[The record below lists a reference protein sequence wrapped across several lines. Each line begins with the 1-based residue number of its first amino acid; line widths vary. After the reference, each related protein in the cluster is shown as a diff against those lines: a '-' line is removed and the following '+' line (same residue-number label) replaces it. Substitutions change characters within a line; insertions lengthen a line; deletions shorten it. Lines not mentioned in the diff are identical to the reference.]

1 VSILLL
7 VVLRKQLQEDF
18 MSVKNMFLET
28 RPQFLLLS
36 PILSFLGM
44 AIALYNGSFNTLYFI
59 LAALGLLLLHASV
72 NTLNDYSDYK
82 TGVDLKTQRT
92 PFSGGSG
99 FLPAGL
105 LKPSTVLKI
114 GLGSIILATP
124 IGIYFLVERGLE
136 LLPLFIIGA
145 IFVLFYTSHIARI
158 GIGLSEISA
167 GLGLGVLPVIGTFII
182 IHGDFSYPA
191 LYASM
196 PSFFLVFNLLLLNE
210 IPDAE
215 ADKSGR
221 RKTLPIQF
229 GVRTAAGIYSALVI
243 ITYLWILIG
252 AITKLMPYWS
262 LLALLTLPAG
272 LKAIKGAMTF
282 NKFEELIPAQG
293 ANVMTVLLTQLLL
306 GIGYMIAW
314 GL

>member
-1 VSILLL
+1 
-7 VVLRKQLQEDF
+7 

-59 LAALGLLLLHASV
+59 LAAVGLLLLHTSV

-82 TGVDLKTQRT
+82 TGVDLKANRT

-145 IFVLFYTSHIARI
+145 ILVLFYTSHIAGI

-167 GLGLGVLPVIGTFII
+167 GLGLGVLPVVGTFII
-182 IHGDFSYPA
+182 IHGDFSYSA

-210 IPDAE
+210 IPDTE
-215 ADKSGR
+215 ADKAGR

-229 GVRTAAGIYSALVI
+229 GVRIAAGVYSALIV
-243 ITYLWILIG
+243 ITYLWILVG
-252 AITKLMPYWS
+252 ALTKLMPYWS

-282 NKFEELIPAQG
+282 KSFEELIPAQG
-293 ANVMTVLLTQLLL
+293 ANVMTVLLTQLFL
-306 GIGYMIAW
+306 GIGYMLAW

>member
-1 VSILLL
+1 
-7 VVLRKQLQEDF
+7 

-44 AIALYNGSFNTLYFI
+44 SIALYNGSFNTLYFV
-59 LAALGLLLLHASV
+59 LAAVGLLLLHASV

-82 TGVDLKTQRT
+82 TGVDLKTKRT

-105 LKPSTVLKI
+105 LKPSTVLTI
-114 GLGSIILATP
+114 GLGAIILATP
-124 IGIYFLVERGLE
+124 IGIYFLLERGLQ

-182 IHGDFSYPA
+182 IHGDFSYSA

-210 IPDAE
+210 IPDTE
-215 ADKSGR
+215 ADRSGKR
-221 RKTLPIQF
+221 RTLPIQF
-229 GVRTAAGIYSALVI
+229 GVRAAAAIYSALII
-243 ITYLWILIG
+243 ITYLWILVG
-252 AITKLMPYWS
+252 AITKIMPYWA
-262 LLALLTLPAG
+262 LLALLTLPVG

-282 NKFEELIPAQG
+282 KAFEELIPAQG
-293 ANVMTVLLTQLLL
+293 ANVMTVLLTQLFL
-306 GIGYMIAW
+306 GMGYMLAW
-314 GL
+314 VL

>member
-1 VSILLL
+1 
-7 VVLRKQLQEDF
+7 

-44 AIALYNGSFNTLYFI
+44 AIALYNGSFNTLYFV
-59 LAALGLLLLHASV
+59 LAAVGLVLLHASV

-82 TGVDLKTQRT
+82 TGVDLKTRRT

-99 FLPAGL
+99 FLPDGL

-124 IGIYFLVERGLE
+124 IGIYFVVERGVL
-136 LLPLFIIGA
+136 LLPLFVIGA
-145 IFVLFYTSHIARI
+145 VFVLFYTSHISRV
-158 GIGLSEISA
+158 GLGLSEISA

-182 IHGDFSYPA
+182 IHGNFSYSA

-210 IPDAE
+210 IPDSE
-215 ADKSGR
+215 ADKSGK

-229 GVRTAAGIYSALVI
+229 GVKAAAAIYSALII

-252 AITKLMPYWS
+252 TLSKLMPYWS
-262 LLALLTLPAG
+262 LVALLTLPLG
-272 LKAIKGAMTF
+272 LKAVKGAMTF
-282 NKFEELIPAQG
+282 KAFEELIPAQG
-293 ANVMTVLLTQLLL
+293 ANVMTVLLTQLFL
-306 GIGYMIAW
+306 GIGYMLAW
-314 GL
+314 IL

>member
-1 VSILLL
+1 
-7 VVLRKQLQEDF
+7 

-44 AIALYNGSFNTLYFI
+44 AIALYNGSFNTLYFV
-59 LAALGLLLLHASV
+59 LTAVGLVLLHASV

-82 TGVDLKTQRT
+82 TGVDLKARRT

-99 FLPAGL
+99 FLPDGL

-114 GLGSIILATP
+114 GLASIILATP
-124 IGIYFLVERGLE
+124 IGIYFVVERGIQ
-136 LLPLFIIGA
+136 LLPLFVIGA
-145 IFVLFYTSHIARI
+145 ILVLFYTSHISRV
-158 GIGLSEISA
+158 GLGLSEISA

-182 IHGDFSYPA
+182 IHGNFSYSA

-210 IPDAE
+210 IPDTE
-215 ADKSGR
+215 ADKSGK
-221 RKTLPIQF
+221 RKTLPIQL
-229 GVRTAAGIYSALVI
+229 GVKAAATVYSALII

-252 AITKLMPYWS
+252 AIAKLMPYWS
-262 LLALLTLPAG
+262 LVALLTLPLG
-272 LKAIKGAMTF
+272 LKAIIGAMTF
-282 NKFEELIPAQG
+282 KAFEELIPAQG
-293 ANVMTVLLTQLLL
+293 ANVMTVLLTQLFL
-306 GIGYMIAW
+306 GIGYMLAW
-314 GL
+314 II

>member
-1 VSILLL
+1 
-7 VVLRKQLQEDF
+7 

-44 AIALYNGSFNTLYFI
+44 AIALYNGSFNTLYFV
-59 LAALGLLLLHASV
+59 LAAIGLLLLHASV

-82 TGVDLKTQRT
+82 TGVDLKTDKT

-105 LKPSTVLKI
+105 LKPSTALKI

-124 IGIYFLVERGLE
+124 IGIYFLVERGTE

-145 IFVLFYTSHIARI
+145 VFVLFYTSHIARI
-158 GIGLSEISA
+158 GGGLSEISA
-167 GLGLGVLPVIGTFII
+167 GMGLGVLPVFGTFVI
-182 IHGDFSYPA
+182 IHGGFSYSA

-210 IPDAE
+210 IPDTE
-215 ADKSGR
+215 ADKEGR

-229 GVRTAAGIYSALVI
+229 GVRTAAGIYSALI
-243 ITYLWILIG
+243 IMTYLWILVG
-252 AITKLMPYWS
+252 AVTRLMPYWS

-282 NKFEELIPAQG
+282 NEFKELIPAQG

-314 GL
+314 GF